1 MIRLNIN
8 EHAEELKKEEQ
19 KILDILIEKMDEVID
34 NLDQRMKNYVDEA
47 KNSDISVNPDL
58 YLSRILAQNGLKETK
73 ENKKKWL
80 NAKDE
85 LYTERLLLQ
94 YKDSEEEGIEE
105 VKVGLH
111 SCGDKDKLFVLS
123 WYMPL
128 CRHFVLNNTAEDYD
142 YIRKDKYG
150 EEYCINYKLLV
161 RNQVKLRFTRVV
173 SALNLVPGV
182 FDDVLMNQIKGT
194 GYFSDS
200 FLEKMIQEFNPD
212 EYDPNAAAKIISDEF
227 LQELL
232 ERRSTPE
239 FKNIVFSIQKKQGEI
254 IQAPYNRNIIVQ
266 GCAGSGK
273 SMIMLHRLPI
283 ILYDNPKSLNRSN
296 LYIITPTQM
305 YIEMAENMRHQL
317 EISDIKMGTI
327 EQYFDYCIQKYA
339 GHKAGEYGKINYH
352 TKLTTEKEKYIYS
365 KECIEDI
372 NSFLDKNCK
381 MDMSFL
387 EPASQKL
394 SVPLN
399 LSDSGENYLSQI
411 RSRVLNCQKI
421 INANNVILSQ
431 YYAEIRNTLDA
442 LDMLSTALR
451 HRKDNT
457 IRNINKAISKEKE
470 TISDAQKK
478 MKTYDHVINAQA
490 IENRKIEINES
501 NDKIEI
507 LKSTLDSVYE
517 DEGYFKNLM
526 DIGEKLQ
533 EALIIFE
540 DVKKEF
546 AQNDDDT
553 INEAVNNIGKIIGAY
568 FMISW
573 DLSKVE
579 DKYSEYQ
586 ETIAELID
594 KAQACV
600 NILQN
605 ENKKYLEYTY
615 FTEIK
620 NKCDLLIQ
628 MNEGI
633 VKNAYAFIMNK
644 IGIRAN
650 DNGKIR
656 ALSCSPY
663 LYLQIL
669 YQFQGHPNN
678 GFESFLSIDEAQGI
692 ALEEIRL
699 LYNINDGKTV
709 FNMFGDVYQHI
720 EGTKGIDSWSEYDD
734 VLTSDMYEMQENYR
748 NASQITDF
756 CNKKFGMN
764 MSAIN
769 TPGKGVHEI
778 LSDEEFYNEMIAQLV
793 DTQRA
798 GLAAI
803 LVGDDKEARYLL
815 NHFGAYE
822 NKFHDM
828 TIEEFSLHRTRWNI
842 INIDDAKGLEFSTVI
857 VLSGRMSRNEKY
869 IAYTRA
875 LDELFVY
882 SDVIDVTGIE
892 GKSKQAKTNEI
903 KENVVS
909 NASNRQVHGKH
920 IPTSNNSGKS
930 AVRDFFKNSGFEVI
944 DNRRNGG
951 RLWIIG
957 EKKDI
962 RDTVNSAITQFGIS
976 GKYASSKETNFKN
989 GWYTKTDK

>member
-1 MIRLNIN
+1 MNIN

-19 KILDILIEKMDEVID
+19 KVLDSLIEKMNEVID

-58 YLSRILAQNGLKETK
+58 YLSRILAQNGIKETE

-94 YKDSEEEGIEE
+94 YKDSEEEEIEE

-111 SCGDKDKLFVLS
+111 SCVDKDRFFVIS

-128 CRHFVLNNTAEDYD
+128 CRHFILNNTAEDYD

-173 SALNLVPGV
+173 SVLNLVPGV

-212 EYDPNAAAKIISDEF
+212 EYNPNAAAKIISDEF

-254 IQAPYNRNIIVQ
+254 IQAPYNRNMIVQ

-296 LYIITPTQM
+296 LYIITPSQM
-305 YIEMAENMRHQL
+305 YIDMAENMRHQL

-339 GHKAGEYGKINYH
+339 GHKAGEYGKISYH
-352 TKLTTEKEKYIYS
+352 KKLTSEKEKYIYS

-372 NSFLDKNCK
+372 HSFLDKNCK

-387 EPASQKL
+387 EPASQTL

-399 LSDSGENYLSQI
+399 LVDSGKNYLSQI

-431 YYAEIRNTLDA
+431 YYAEIRDTLDA
-442 LDMLSTALR
+442 LDSLSTVLR

-457 IRNINKAISKEKE
+457 IRNINRAISKEKKI
-470 TISDAQKK
+470 ISDAQKK
-478 MKTYDHVINAQA
+478 MKTYDPVVNAQA
-490 IENRKIEINES
+490 IENRKIEINEA
-501 NDKIEI
+501 NDKIEF

-517 DEGYFKNLM
+517 DDGYFKKLVN
-526 DIGEKLQ
+526 IGEKLQ
-533 EALIIFE
+533 EALNIFE
-540 DVKKEF
+540 NLKKEY

-568 FMISW
+568 FMILW

-586 ETIAELID
+586 ESIAELLG
-594 KAQACV
+594 KAQSCV

-605 ENKKYLEYTY
+605 ENKKYLEYSY

-628 MNEGI
+628 MNESI

-644 IGIRAN
+644 IGIKES

-669 YQFQGHPNN
+669 YQFQGRPNN
-678 GFESFLSIDEAQGI
+678 GFESFLSTDEAQGI
-692 ALEEIRL
+692 APEELRL

-720 EGTKGIDSWSEYDD
+720 EGTKGIDSWSEYADI
-734 VLTSDMYEMQENYR
+734 LTSDMYEMQENYR
-748 NASQITDF
+748 NALQITEF
-756 CNKKFGMN
+756 CNKQFGMN

-778 LSDEEFYNEMIAQLV
+778 LSDEEFYNEMISQLV

-815 NHFGAYE
+815 NRFGAYE

-828 TIEEFSLHRTRWNI
+828 TIEEFSIHRTRWNI

-892 GKSKQAKTNEI
+892 GKSKKTKTNKI

-909 NASNRQVHGKH
+909 NTSNRRVHIKH
-920 IPTSNNSGKS
+920 ISENNNRENSK
-930 AVRDFFKNSGFEVI
+930 VREFFKNSGFEVI
-944 DNRRNGG
+944 DNRDNGG

-957 EKKDI
+957 KKTDI
-962 RDTVNSAITQFGIS
+962 RNIVNSAITQFGIS
-976 GKYASSKETNFKN
+976 GKYSSSKETNFKN

>member
-1 MIRLNIN
+1 MNIN

-19 KILDILIEKMDEVID
+19 KVLDSLIEKMNEVID

-58 YLSRILAQNGLKETK
+58 YLSRILAQNGIKETE

-94 YKDSEEEGIEE
+94 YKDSEEEEIEE

-111 SCGDKDKLFVLS
+111 SCGDKDRLFVIS

-128 CRHFVLNNTAEDYD
+128 CRHFILNNTAEDYD

-173 SALNLVPGV
+173 SVLNLVPGV

-239 FKNIVFSIQKKQGEI
+239 FKNIVFSIQRKQGRI
-254 IQAPYNRNIIVQ
+254 IQAPYNRNMIVQ

-283 ILYDNPKSLNRSN
+283 ILYDNPKSLNKSN
-296 LYIITPTQM
+296 LYIITPSQM

-339 GHKAGEYGKINYH
+339 GHKAGEYGKISYH
-352 TKLTTEKEKYIYS
+352 TKLTSEKEKYIYS

-372 NSFLDKNCK
+372 HSFLDKNCK

-387 EPASQKL
+387 EQASQTL

-399 LSDSGENYLSQI
+399 LVDSGENYLSQI

-431 YYAEIRNTLDA
+431 YYAEIGDTLDA
-442 LDMLSTALR
+442 LDSLSTVLR

-457 IRNINKAISKEKE
+457 IRYINRAISKEKKI
-470 TISDAQKK
+470 ISDAQKK
-478 MKTYDHVINAQA
+478 MKTYDPVINAQA

-501 NDKIEI
+501 NDKIEF

-533 EALIIFE
+533 EELNDFKN
-540 DVKKEF
+540 VKKEF
-546 AQNDDDT
+546 SQNDDET
-553 INEAVNNIGKIIGAY
+553 INEVVNNIGKIIGTY
-568 FMISW
+568 FMIAW

-586 ETIAELID
+586 EFIAELLG
-594 KAQACV
+594 KAQSCV

-605 ENKKYLEYTY
+605 ENKKYLEYSY

-628 MNEGI
+628 MNESI

-644 IGIRAN
+644 IGIKEN

-669 YQFQGHPNN
+669 YQFQGRPNN

-692 ALEEIRL
+692 APEEIRL

-720 EGTKGIDSWSEYDD
+720 EGTKGIDSWSEYAD

-756 CNKKFGMN
+756 CNKQFDMN

-778 LSDEEFYNEMIAQLV
+778 LSDEEFYNEMISQLV

-815 NHFGAYE
+815 NRFGAYE

-828 TIEEFSLHRTRWNI
+828 TIEESSIHRTRWNI

-892 GKSKQAKTNEI
+892 GKSKKTKTNKI

-909 NASNRQVHGKH
+909 NTSNRRVHIKH
-920 IPTSNNSGKS
+920 ISENNNRENSK
-930 AVRDFFKNSGFEVI
+930 VREFFKNSGFEVI
-944 DNRRNGG
+944 DNRDNGG

-957 EKKDI
+957 KKTDI
-962 RDTVNSAITQFGIS
+962 RNIVNSAITQFGIS
-976 GKYASSKETNFKN
+976 GKYSSSKETNFKN

>member
-1 MIRLNIN
+1 MNIN

-19 KILDILIEKMDEVID
+19 KVLDSLIEKMNEVID

-58 YLSRILAQNGLKETK
+58 YLSRILAQNGIKETE

-94 YKDSEEEGIEE
+94 YKDSEEEEIEE

-111 SCGDKDKLFVLS
+111 SCVDKDRFFVIS

-128 CRHFVLNNTAEDYD
+128 CRHFILNNTAEDYD

-173 SALNLVPGV
+173 SVLNLVPGV

-212 EYDPNAAAKIISDEF
+212 EYNPNAAAKIISDEF

-254 IQAPYNRNIIVQ
+254 IQAPYNRNMIVQ

-296 LYIITPTQM
+296 LYIITPSQM
-305 YIEMAENMRHQL
+305 YIDMAENMRHQL

-339 GHKAGEYGKINYH
+339 GHKAGEYGKISYH
-352 TKLTTEKEKYIYS
+352 KKLTSEKEKYIYS

-372 NSFLDKNCK
+372 HSFLDKNCK

-387 EPASQKL
+387 EPASQTL

-399 LSDSGENYLSQI
+399 LVDSGKNYLSQI

-431 YYAEIRNTLDA
+431 YYAEIRDTLDA
-442 LDMLSTALR
+442 LDSLSTVLR

-457 IRNINKAISKEKE
+457 IRNINRAISKEKKI
-470 TISDAQKK
+470 ISDAQKK
-478 MKTYDHVINAQA
+478 MKTYDPVVNAQA
-490 IENRKIEINES
+490 IENRKIEINEA
-501 NDKIEI
+501 NDKIEF

-517 DEGYFKNLM
+517 DDGYFKKLVN
-526 DIGEKLQ
+526 IGEKLQ
-533 EALIIFE
+533 EALNIFE
-540 DVKKEF
+540 NLKKEY

-568 FMISW
+568 FMILW

-586 ETIAELID
+586 ESIAELLG
-594 KAQACV
+594 KAQSCV

-605 ENKKYLEYTY
+605 ENKKYLEYSY

-628 MNEGI
+628 MNESI

-644 IGIRAN
+644 IGIKES

-669 YQFQGHPNN
+669 YQFQGRPNN

-692 ALEEIRL
+692 APEELRL

-720 EGTKGIDSWSEYDD
+720 EGTKGIDSWSEYADI
-734 VLTSDMYEMQENYR
+734 LTSDMYEMQENYR
-748 NASQITDF
+748 NALQITEF
-756 CNKKFGMN
+756 CNKQFGMN

-778 LSDEEFYNEMIAQLV
+778 LSDEEFYNEMISQLV

-815 NHFGAYE
+815 NRFGAYE

-828 TIEEFSLHRTRWNI
+828 TIEEFSIHRTRWNI

-892 GKSKQAKTNEI
+892 GKSKKTKTNKI

-909 NASNRQVHGKH
+909 NTSNRRVHIKH
-920 IPTSNNSGKS
+920 ISENNNRENSK
-930 AVRDFFKNSGFEVI
+930 VREFFKNSGFEVI
-944 DNRRNGG
+944 DNRDNGG

-957 EKKDI
+957 KKTDI
-962 RDTVNSAITQFGIS
+962 RNIVNSAITQFGIS
-976 GKYASSKETNFKN
+976 GKYSSSKETNFKN

>member
-1 MIRLNIN
+1 MNIN

-19 KILDILIEKMDEVID
+19 RILDELIGRMDKVIEK
-34 NLDQRMKNYVDEA
+34 LDYQMQEYVEEA
-47 KNSDISVNPDL
+47 RNIDISLNPDA
-58 YLSRILAQNGLKETK
+58 YLSRLLAKQGLNDTK
-73 ENKKKWL
+73 ENRKKVL
-80 NAKDE
+80 QARDE
-85 LYTERLLLQ
+85 LYGRRILVH
-94 YKDSEEEGIEE
+94 YKNIAEEGMEE
-105 VKVGLH
+105 IKLGLH
-111 SCGDKDKLFVLS
+111 SYGYKGKRFVMS

-128 CRHFVLNNTAEDYD
+128 GRQFVFNDATEFVWHGDGYD
-142 YIRKDKYG
+142 TQ
-150 EEYCINYKLLV
+150 YKLLV
-161 RNQVKLRFTRVV
+161 KNQVKLRFTRVV
-173 SALNLVPGV
+173 SALNLIPGV
-182 FDDVLMNQIKGT
+182 FDDVLMNKIKGT
-194 GYFSDS
+194 GFFSES
-200 FLEKMIQEFNPD
+200 FLDNMIDLFNPD
-212 EYDPNAAAKIISDEF
+212 EYDPDAAAKIISDEF

-254 IQAPYNRNIIVQ
+254 IQAPYNRNMIVQ

-296 LYIITPTQM
+296 LYIITPSQM
-305 YIEMAENMRHQL
+305 YIDMAENMRHQL

-339 GHKAGEYGKINYH
+339 GHKAGEYGKISYH
-352 TKLTTEKEKYIYS
+352 TKLTSEKEKYIYS
-365 KECIEDI
+365 KKCIEDI

-387 EPASQKL
+387 EPASQTL

-399 LSDSGENYLSQI
+399 LPDSEENYLLQI
-411 RSRVLNCQKI
+411 RSRALNCQKI

-442 LDMLSTALR
+442 LDMLGTALR

-478 MKTYDHVINAQA
+478 LKTYDPVINAQA
-490 IENRKIEINES
+490 IENRKIDINES

-517 DEGYFKNLM
+517 DEGYFKNLVN
-526 DIGEKLQ
+526 IGEKLQ

-540 DVKKEF
+540 DAKKEF

-586 ETIAELID
+586 ETIAELLD
-594 KAQACV
+594 KAQSCV
-600 NILQN
+600 NILQS
-605 ENKKYLEYTY
+605 ENKKYLEYSY

-644 IGIRAN
+644 IGIKES

-669 YQFQGHPNN
+669 YQFQGGPNN
-678 GFESFLSIDEAQGI
+678 AFESFLSIDEAQGI
-692 ALEEIRL
+692 APEEVRL

-720 EGTKGIDSWSEYDD
+720 EGTKGIDSWSEYAD
-734 VLTSDMYEMQENYR
+734 VLTSDIYEMQENYR

-756 CNKKFGMN
+756 CNKQFGMH

-778 LSDEEFYNEMIAQLV
+778 LSDEEFYNAMIAQLV
-793 DTQRA
+793 DTQRV

-815 NHFGAYE
+815 NRFGAYE

-920 IPTSNNSGKS
+920 ISTSNNSGNS

-962 RDTVNSAITQFGIS
+962 RDTVNLAITQFGIS

-989 GWYTKTDK
+989 GWYTKTNK

>member
-296 LYIITPTQM
+296 LYIITPAQM

-399 LSDSGENYLSQI
+399 LADSGENYLSQI
-411 RSRVLNCQKI
+411 RRRVLNCQKI

-457 IRNINKAISKEKE
+457 IRN
-470 TISDAQKK
+470 
-478 MKTYDHVINAQA
+478 
-490 IENRKIEINES
+490 S
-501 NDKIEI
+501 N
-507 LKSTLDSVYE
+507 
-517 DEGYFKNLM
+517 
-526 DIGEKLQ
+526 
-533 EALIIFE
+533 
-540 DVKKEF
+540 F
-546 AQNDDDT
+546 A
-553 INEAVNNIGKIIGAY
+553 
-568 FMISW
+568 
-573 DLSKVE
+573 
-579 DKYSEYQ
+579 
-586 ETIAELID
+586 
-594 KAQACV
+594 
-600 NILQN
+600 
-605 ENKKYLEYTY
+605 
-615 FTEIK
+615 
-620 NKCDLLIQ
+620 
-628 MNEGI
+628 
-633 VKNAYAFIMNK
+633 
-644 IGIRAN
+644 
-650 DNGKIR
+650 
-656 ALSCSPY
+656 
-663 LYLQIL
+663 
-669 YQFQGHPNN
+669 H
-678 GFESFLSIDEAQGI
+678 
-692 ALEEIRL
+692 
-699 LYNINDGKTV
+699 
-709 FNMFGDVYQHI
+709 
-720 EGTKGIDSWSEYDD
+720 
-734 VLTSDMYEMQENYR
+734 
-748 NASQITDF
+748 
-756 CNKKFGMN
+756 KF
-764 MSAIN
+764 
-769 TPGKGVHEI
+769 
-778 LSDEEFYNEMIAQLV
+778 
-793 DTQRA
+793 
-798 GLAAI
+798 
-803 LVGDDKEARYLL
+803 
-815 NHFGAYE
+815 
-822 NKFHDM
+822 
-828 TIEEFSLHRTRWNI
+828 
-842 INIDDAKGLEFSTVI
+842 
-857 VLSGRMSRNEKY
+857 
-869 IAYTRA
+869 
-875 LDELFVY
+875 
-882 SDVIDVTGIE
+882 
-892 GKSKQAKTNEI
+892 
-903 KENVVS
+903 
-909 NASNRQVHGKH
+909 
-920 IPTSNNSGKS
+920 
-930 AVRDFFKNSGFEVI
+930 
-944 DNRRNGG
+944 
-951 RLWIIG
+951 
-957 EKKDI
+957 
-962 RDTVNSAITQFGIS
+962 
-976 GKYASSKETNFKN
+976 
-989 GWYTKTDK
+989 

>member
-1 MIRLNIN
+1 MNIN

-19 KILDILIEKMDEVID
+19 KVLDSLIEKMNEVID

-58 YLSRILAQNGLKETK
+58 YLSRILAQNGIKETE

-94 YKDSEEEGIEE
+94 YKDSEEEEIEE

-111 SCGDKDKLFVLS
+111 SCVDKDRLFVIS

-128 CRHFVLNNTAEDYD
+128 CRHFILNNTAEDYD

-173 SALNLVPGV
+173 SVLNLVPGV

-212 EYDPNAAAKIISDEF
+212 EYNPNAAAKIISDEF

-254 IQAPYNRNIIVQ
+254 IQAPYNRNMIVQ

-296 LYIITPTQM
+296 LYIITPSQM
-305 YIEMAENMRHQL
+305 YIDMAENMRHQL

-339 GHKAGEYGKINYH
+339 GHKAGEYGKISYH
-352 TKLTTEKEKYIYS
+352 KKLTSEKEKYIYS

-372 NSFLDKNCK
+372 HSFLDKNCK

-387 EPASQKL
+387 EPASQTL

-399 LSDSGENYLSQI
+399 LVDSGKNYLSQI

-431 YYAEIRNTLDA
+431 YYAEIRDTLDA
-442 LDMLSTALR
+442 LDSLSTVLR

-457 IRNINKAISKEKE
+457 IRNINRAISKEKKI
-470 TISDAQKK
+470 ISDAQKK
-478 MKTYDHVINAQA
+478 MKTYDPVVNAQA
-490 IENRKIEINES
+490 IENRKIEINEA
-501 NDKIEI
+501 NDKIEF

-517 DEGYFKNLM
+517 DDGYFKKLVN
-526 DIGEKLQ
+526 IGEKLQ
-533 EALIIFE
+533 EALNIFE
-540 DVKKEF
+540 NLKKEY

-586 ETIAELID
+586 ESIAELLG
-594 KAQACV
+594 KAQSCV

-605 ENKKYLEYTY
+605 ENKKYLEYSY

-628 MNEGI
+628 MNESI

-644 IGIRAN
+644 IGIKES

-669 YQFQGHPNN
+669 YQFQGRPNN
-678 GFESFLSIDEAQGI
+678 DFESFLSIDEAQEI
-692 ALEEIRL
+692 APEELRL

-720 EGTKGIDSWSEYDD
+720 EGTKGIDSWSEYADI
-734 VLTSDMYEMQENYR
+734 LTSDMYEMQENYR
-748 NASQITDF
+748 NALQITEF
-756 CNKKFGMN
+756 CNKQFGMN

-778 LSDEEFYNEMIAQLV
+778 LSDEEFYNEMISQLV

-815 NHFGAYE
+815 NRFGAYE

-828 TIEEFSLHRTRWNI
+828 TIEEFSIHRTRWNI

-892 GKSKQAKTNEI
+892 GKSKKTKTNKI

-909 NASNRQVHGKH
+909 NTSNRRVHIKH
-920 IPTSNNSGKS
+920 ISENNNRENSK
-930 AVRDFFKNSGFEVI
+930 VMEFFKNSGFEVI
-944 DNRRNGG
+944 DNRDNGG

-957 EKKDI
+957 KKTDI
-962 RDTVNSAITQFGIS
+962 RNIVNSAITQFGIS
-976 GKYASSKETNFKN
+976 GKYSSSKETNFKN